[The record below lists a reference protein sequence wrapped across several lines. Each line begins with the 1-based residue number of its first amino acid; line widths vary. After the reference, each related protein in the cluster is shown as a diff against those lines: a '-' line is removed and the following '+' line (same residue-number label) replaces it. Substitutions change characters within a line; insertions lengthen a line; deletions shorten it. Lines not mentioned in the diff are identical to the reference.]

1 MDMSIPT
8 DMERS
13 TGMERSMGINTIMQ
27 RKSQLLMCTV
37 TDTDMLAI
45 RMDTRKHMTMVIVMV
60 GMRIITVMQK
70 KSQLLMF
77 IVTDMV
83 THMDMVSCPVRVQ
96 SCAVSAVLNIGA
108 LQDDKAPVILLVG
121 RILCRGD
128 AHAVA
133 LHHGS
138 VAPQRHELSSTSFD
152 IPKCIKYLA
161 VTKLILQ

>member
-1 MDMSIPT
+1 MNPRKSILMDMSIPT

-60 GMRIITVMQK
+60 GMLIITVMQK

-83 THMDMVSCPVRVQ
+83 THMDMVIHT
-96 SCAVSAVLNIGA
+96 AVVIPTVTIMVGTRMGILTVTLTTA
-108 LQDDKAPVILLVG
+108 LK
-121 RILCRGD
+121 
-128 AHAVA
+128 
-133 LHHGS
+133 
-138 VAPQRHELSSTSFD
+138 
-152 IPKCIKYLA
+152 
-161 VTKLILQ
+161 